1 MSDTK
6 ISWGPLLRLELSSI
20 FHDIALV
27 ITVFGGVVFY
37 SFLYP
42 LPYAQQ
48 LPREQAVVVVDLDRS
63 SLSRKLIRMVDATP
77 EVQIKRYAPSLSQA
91 QQAIVEGDVSGML
104 VIPDNFFRDL
114 LLGKS
119 PTVSYAGDA
128 SYFLV
133 YGTVVKGLA
142 TAGGTLAAGASVVR
156 RAIEGAPLE
165 VAKQRHANI
174 DLNLR
179 PVFNPTTGYVHYV
192 VPAVFILI
200 LHQTLLIAT
209 GLLGG
214 GQNERNARGQTGY
227 WRKVP
232 GWKLALARS
241 LCFVGIYL
249 VIMAYYF
256 GFSFEFYD
264 IERLA
269 RPIELLQLA
278 LPFLL
283 ATSFMGICLGYFLRR
298 RELAT
303 LIVLLSSLP
312 LVFSAG
318 FIWPVSMLPGPLADL
333 SQLFPAI
340 PGIQAFLQLNQMGAD
355 FAQIKPLWQQL
366 WLQTLGYGAL
376 AMALLSHR
384 KNRGQTPIISE

>member
-1 MSDTK
+1 MSAAS
-6 ISWGPLLRLELSSI
+6 IGWSELIRLELSSI
-20 FHDIALV
+20 FRDVALV

-42 LPYAQQ
+42 LPYSQQ
-48 LPREQAVVVVDLDRS
+48 LPREQALVVVDLDRS

-77 EVQIKRYAPSLSQA
+77 EVQVKHYALSLSQA
-91 QQAIVEGDVSGML
+91 QQDIVNGEASGML

-114 LLGKS
+114 MLGRS
-119 PTVSYAGDA
+119 PTISYAGDA

-165 VAKQRHANI
+165 VARQRHANI

-192 VPAVFILI
+192 VPAVFVLI
-200 LHQTLLIAT
+200 LHQTLLIAA

-214 GQNERNARGQTGY
+214 GQNEQSARGQSGY

-232 GWKLALARS
+232 GWKLVLARS
-241 LCFVGIYL
+241 LSFVGIYL
-249 VIMAYYF
+249 IIMLYYF

-264 IERLA
+264 IARLA
-269 RPIELLQLA
+269 KPVDLLQLA

-283 ATSFMGICLGYFLRR
+283 ATSFLGICMGRFLQR

-318 FIWPVSMLPGPLADL
+318 FIWPASMLPGPLADL
-333 SQLFPAI
+333 SQLFPAV

-355 FAQIKPLWQQL
+355 FAQIRPLWQQL
-366 WLQTLGYGAL
+366 WLQALGYGAL
-376 AMALLSHR
+376 AVLLLSHS
-384 KNRGQTPIISE
+384 KKSQTAP